1 LRHAYVVLLALAA
14 VDAAGYS
21 VIAPTLPSIADST
34 GAGPALAGAL
44 VASFSAGLVLG
55 FALGGRGVER
65 RSTRTVIAAGLVLVV
80 LGALGFVLGDELAA
94 YFAGRFVMGVGS
106 GCLWI
111 GIAFATLEGWP
122 HDAYR
127 TMSAVLA
134 AYAVGALIGP
144 GFGSL
149 GGVVVPFLAYLALAA
164 AMLPASSLLRRAAA
178 APSFGSERDVLRLPS
193 FWIAAA
199 GILAAYLALGVLD
212 GTLPLHFASQL
223 SQAEIGGLYVGTA
236 VVVAAS
242 TAAAGRLPMR
252 PLLPAGALAVVV
264 GIAVAGAT
272 AAVHLWLVALL
283 VTAIGIG
290 LSQTAST
297 GILLADVEAGR
308 MVLAMVVWSQLA
320 IVGYLLGPLA
330 GGAIATWLGFA
341 WLGLVPLAAVGA
353 LAAAYAWSR
362 SR

>member
-1 LRHAYVVLLALAA
+1 MRHAYVVLLGLAA

-44 VASFSAGLVLG
+44 VASFPAGLVLG

-80 LGALGFVLGDELAA
+80 LGALGFVLGDELAP

-144 GFGSL
+144 GLGSL
-149 GGVVVPFLAYLALAA
+149 GGVVVPFLAYLVLAA

-178 APSFGSERDVLRLPS
+178 APSFRSERDVLRLPS

-272 AAVHLWLVALL
+272 AAVPLWLVALL

-297 GILLADVEAGR
+297 GILLANVEAGR

-362 SR
+362 GR